1 MASQKVRSNFTVIAL
16 ALVAASML
24 WAVTRVGLSTI
35 PGIATAADSAF
46 GWPFKELSQYSAFS
60 ATSPIGS
67 LIFTVIGNSDP
78 VVFLGLHV
86 VALVVA
92 LVLTLWWVAALTP
105 RSSRLMAFRL
115 VILSPW
121 VALLLIFLGSYD
133 PFTVIGFALVLLSW
147 TYNKTLLILLA
158 GVILGFQHFEQSVF
172 ALLAAYLV
180 VVALPDRLPPD
191 FVSPKKILFTLSGLI
206 SGKLALTL
214 ILTLSSE
221 SGAFGRGAF
230 WTAEWFRIS
239 FVTSVNF
246 WAVFL
251 LSLFA
256 GSWGLIVVVSLSVRR
271 KQQAIL
277 FVAFLLCLIP
287 AVLTLD
293 HTRVFVMT
301 SMLSLSIITVAF
313 ARSIDLFS
321 SRDFVYVEV
330 LAWLVVPL
338 SVWVGMDGTPYLH
351 NVGSLDQLIIFY
363 NQVTSL

>member
-1 MASQKVRSNFTVIAL
+1 MIETVRSKFSVMAL
-16 ALVAASML
+16 LLVVASVF
-24 WAVTRVGLSTI
+24 WAVARVGLSTI

-46 GWPFKELSQYSAFS
+46 GWPSNDLSQYSAFS

-67 LIFTVIGNSDP
+67 LIFTLIGNSDP
-78 VVFLGLHV
+78 VVFLGLHL
-86 VALVVA
+86 VALVAA
-92 LVLTLWWVAALTP
+92 LVLMLWWVAAMTP

-147 TYNKTLLILLA
+147 TYNKTLLIFLA
-158 GVILGFQHFEQSVF
+158 GVIVGFQHFEQSLF
-172 ALLAAYLV
+172 AVIAAYLV
-180 VVALPDRLPPD
+180 IVALRDHLPSN
-191 FVSPKKILFTLSGLI
+191 FLILRQFLFTLSGLI
-206 SGKLALTL
+206 FGKLALTL
-214 ILTLSSE
+214 ILTVSSE

-256 GSWGLIVVVSLSVRR
+256 GSWGLIVVTTLSVRR
-271 KQQAIL
+271 KQQATL
-277 FVAFLLCLIP
+277 FAAFVLCLLP

-301 SMLSLSIITVAF
+301 SMLSLSVMTVVF
-313 ARSIDLFS
+313 ARSANQL
-321 SRDFVYVEV
+321 SRKDFVYVEA
-330 LAWLVVPL
+330 LAWLIVPL

>member
-1 MASQKVRSNFTVIAL
+1 MVSEKVRSKIPVIAL
-16 ALVAASML
+16 ALLVASVF
-24 WAVTRVGLSTI
+24 WALSRVGLSTI
-35 PGIATAADSAF
+35 PGIAIAADSAF
-46 GWPFKELSQYSAFS
+46 GWPFKDLSQYSAFS

-67 LIFTVIGNSDP
+67 LIFTLIGKNDP

-86 VALVVA
+86 VALIAA
-92 LVLTLWWVAALTP
+92 LVLTLWWVAAMSP
-105 RSSRLMAFRL
+105 RSSRFMAFRL

-147 TYNKTLLILLA
+147 TYSKTLLILLA

-172 ALLAAYLV
+172 AVFAAYLV
-180 VVALPDRLPPD
+180 VVALQDRLPRN
-191 FVSPKKILFTLSGLI
+191 FLSPKRLLFTLGGLI

-214 ILTLSSE
+214 ILTISSE

-256 GSWGLIVVVSLSVRR
+256 GSWGLIVVVSVSVRR
-271 KQQAIL
+271 KQQVIL
-277 FVAFLLCLIP
+277 FTAFLLCLIP

-301 SMLSLSIITVAF
+301 SMLSLSIITVVF
-313 ARSIDLFS
+313 ARSTDLFS
-321 SRDFVYVEV
+321 SRDFVYVEA
-330 LAWLVVPL
+330 LAWLIVPL

-351 NVGSLDQLIIFY
+351 NVGSLDQLIMFY